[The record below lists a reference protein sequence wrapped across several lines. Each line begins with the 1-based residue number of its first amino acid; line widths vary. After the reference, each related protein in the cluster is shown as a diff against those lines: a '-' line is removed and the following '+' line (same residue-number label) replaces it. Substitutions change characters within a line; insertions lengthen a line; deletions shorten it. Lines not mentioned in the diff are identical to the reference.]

1 MKKILRRTKREIS
14 AGLTLVQKAQGL
26 TIVDIIEP
34 RKEQTPEEKY
44 FNGDIIRRTKEEIG
58 GGLTLEEKRQGK
70 TLEQKKEGIVSSK
83 RASVAHS
90 PTKEDL
96 DRMKDKLIPV
106 EVKEIIYKDAE
117 ELDADQYDW
126 KGDSKVV
133 INNEIKYIK
142 EIVFVEKGKNK
153 NLVQDI
159 IKNELYKCQREWLE
173 VVMDE
178 KFRFSDVEKLGKQG
192 WNFAYT
198 HCPSVFKEGDTKK
211 YPDIMLFS
219 RVKTK

>member
-14 AGLTLVQKAQGL
+14 AGLTLVQKAKGL
-26 TIVDIIEP
+26 TIVDITEP
-34 RKEQTPEEKY
+34 KKEQTPEEKY

-58 GGLTLEEKRQGK
+58 EGLTLEEKRQGK
-70 TLEQKKEGIVSSK
+70 TLEQK
-83 RASVAHS
+83 RAEVGSGKTVPAVHS
-90 PTKEDL
+90 PSKEDF
-96 DRMKDKLIPV
+96 DRMKDKLSPI
-106 EVKEIIYKDAE
+106 EVKKVVYKDKE
-117 ELDADQYDW
+117 ELDEDQYDW
-126 KGDSKVV
+126 KGDSKIV
-133 INNEIKYIK
+133 IKDEIKYIK

-153 NLVQDI
+153 KLVQDI
-159 IKNELYKCQREWLE
+159 IKNELHKCQREWLE

-219 RVKTK
+219 KVS